1 MKMKQ
6 LIRINKIIRIKMKW
20 EKLHQDNQKASIKVA
35 IIVENKEYMEIRNK
49 KTVKYK
55 LKEWSKGT

>member
-55 LKEWSKGT
+55 LKEWSKRT